1 MNKTDPDSRM
11 MRTQGQPTIQGYNA
25 QAAVTRGQIIIA
37 AEIAVESPDFGHLEP
52 AVRAALREL
61 EDAGVAQRPET
72 VLADAG
78 YWHKKQIENI
88 VSDGIQVLV
97 PPDAG
102 LREGARPGWN
112 EGMYAFMRRVLSSDV
127 GHELYKHR
135 KATVEPVFAQNKFNR
150 GFRRFQRRGRAA
162 ARSEWRFQAATHN
175 LLKLHTHWIS
185 PAIA

>member
-1 MNKTDPDSRM
+1 M
-11 MRTQGQPTIQGYNA
+11 
-25 QAAVTRGQIIIA
+25 
-37 AEIAVESPDFGHLEP
+37 
-52 AVRAALREL
+52 
-61 EDAGVAQRPET
+61 
-72 VLADAG
+72 
-78 YWHKKQIENI
+78 ENI

-102 LREGARPGWN
+102 LRAGAGPGW
-112 EGMYAFMRRVLSSDV
+112 EKGPYAFMGRALASEA

-150 GFRRFQRRGRAA
+150 GFRFQRRGRAA

-175 LLKLHTHWIS
+175 LPELHTHWIN